1 MDGSQFFLINILPA
15 ESNDQL
21 YQGLDATDL
30 VGTNEDNDQPGILT
44 STGNLR
50 VSESFGEDQLK
61 IRLNSRPNEAVRI
74 QLNSS
79 APDEFSVLPEQL
91 IFTPEDWN
99 LEQSVTVRGL
109 PDEVAEASSTYQL
122 LVSVTQGEE
131 TTKDWT
137 LLRSLLLLKTK
148 PQSYHQR

>member
-1 MDGSQFFLINILPA
+1 MINILPA

-50 VSESFGEDQLK
+50 VCESFGEDQLK

-109 PDEVAEASSTYQL
+109 PDEVAEASSTYQCWSL
-122 LVSVTQGEE
+122 LRRAKK